1 MMRLFFLVSLLALSF
16 GSYAEKSAVMTK
28 EVKLEPIEI
37 TVHRSPSCHCCGKW
51 IAHLEKNNFK
61 VEDILSEK
69 MQAVKDKYNVPK
81 NMASCHTA
89 IVNGYVIEG
98 HVPAR
103 DIKALLN
110 IKPNIVGIAVPGMPA
125 GTPGMEMGR
134 TKADAYKVIGFDKNN
149 EHQIFNHYEAK
160 E

>member
-1 MMRLFFLVSLLALSF
+1 MRKLFFIACLWSF
-16 GSYAEKSAVMTK
+16 SVVSYAEKAV
-28 EVKLEPIEI
+28 EV
-37 TVHRSPSCHCCGKW
+37 TVHRSPSCNCCGKW

-61 VEDILSEK
+61 VKDILSEK
-69 MQAVKDKYNVPK
+69 MQAVKDKYKVSK

-98 HVPAR
+98 HVPAS
-103 DIKALLN
+103 DIKALLT
-110 IKPNIVGIAVPGMPA
+110 IKPNIVGLSVPGMPA

-134 TKADAYKVIGFDKNN
+134 TKVDAYKVIGFDKNN
-149 EHQIFNHYEAK
+149 VSQVFNHYDAK